1 MRLGNYE
8 VVLLKNSVGFIYVGE
23 DMENKPM
30 KIKRKISQKNRLQIP
45 IQIMNE
51 LNIKEGDI
59 VLVDIK
65 DNKII
70 IEKEETKNV

>member
-45 IQIMNE
+45 DRKSTR
-51 LNIKEGDI
+51 LNSSH
-59 VLVDIK
+59 
-65 DNKII
+65 
-70 IEKEETKNV
+70 